1 MASTQGIRAGRAF
14 VELFADDSKLV
25 RGLRAAEKKLKAFGE
40 GVRSLGLKVTG
51 IGAAIGAPL
60 AASARLFVGMG
71 DSVAKMAVRTGLSV
85 EALSELQYAAGQSG
99 VEIGELESGIRRMQ
113 RTIVDAERGLS
124 TAIDGL
130 ADLGLSAADFEGL
143 GGSPERQFKLLA
155 EAVSR
160 VEDPTR
166 RAALAMTI
174 FGRSGTALLPLFASG
189 ARGIEALQAEA
200 RRLGLTMSGED
211 ARADE
216 ALGDAFDRLWSVI
229 RMGVFHIGAA
239 LAPALQKIADT
250 VATNAVTLAY
260 WIKANREVIV
270 TVAKV
275 AAAVVAAGA
284 TLVGLGAAISGV
296 GYVLGALASVA
307 VAVGA
312 ALKAL
317 AGVIAFLVSPIG
329 AVIAAAAALGA
340 YLGYATGVGGSAVA
354 WLGERFND
362 LKQIALAALGG
373 IADALAAG
381 DIALAA
387 RILWLTLTL
396 AWQAGV
402 DQLNRVWLGFKTA
415 FLKVASEAFYGA
427 LAAMEIATHGLE
439 VAWIE
444 TTAFLSKTWTSFTA
458 GFQKAWGDAVN
469 WTTKRLLELQ
479 GLFDDTFDVEEAKR
493 LADQQNELDNRHIDR
508 QRDVA
513 LSARE
518 QERQRQRDQSR
529 RLHEA
534 TLTQIASEADA
545 GLKAIDAEADA
556 KRRATRDALTRARD
570 EFQRAVEEAR
580 QGRLAKEAQGPG
592 APQGPDDPAAI
603 LDKAHRAL
611 AGLGDV
617 GDMIQ
622 RQADSIAVRGTFN
635 AAALQ
640 SLQSPSGT
648 DERIANATE
657 ETARNTRRIQQSVAG
672 NSGGAFT

>member
-14 VELFADDSKLV
+14 VELFADDSRLV

-40 GVRSLGLKVTG
+40 GVRNLGLKVIG

-60 AASARLFVGMG
+60 AASAKLFAGMG

-99 VEIGELESGIRRMQ
+99 VEISELEGGIRRMQ
-113 RTIVDAERGLS
+113 RTVVDAERGLGS
-124 TAIDGL
+124 AVDGL
-130 ADLGLSAADFEGL
+130 ADLGLTAADFKGL
-143 GGSPERQFKLLA
+143 SPEQQFKLLA
-155 EAVSR
+155 EAISR

-166 RAALAMTI
+166 RAAMAMEV

-211 ARADE
+211 ARAAE
-216 ALGDAFDRLWSVI
+216 ALGDAFDRLWSVM
-229 RMGVFHIGAA
+229 RMGMFNIGAA
-239 LAPALQKIADT
+239 LAPMLQTIAET
-250 VATNAVTLAY
+250 ITQLSVTIAN
-260 WIKANREVIV
+260 WIKANRQVIV

-275 AAAVVAAGA
+275 AAIVVAAGA
-284 TLVGLGAAISGV
+284 ALVGLGAAISGV
-296 GYVLGALASVA
+296 GYVMGALASIT

-312 ALKAL
+312 ALKIL
-317 AGVIAFLVSPIG
+317 AGAIAFLVTPIG
-329 AVIAAAAALGA
+329 AVIAATAALGA
-340 YLGYATGVGGSAVA
+340 YLVYATGVGGSALA

-387 RILWLTLTL
+387 RILWLTLKL

-427 LAAMEIATHGLE
+427 LAALEIATHGLE

-458 GFQKAWGDAVN
+458 GFQKAWGSAVN

-479 GLFDDTFDVEEAKR
+479 GLFDDTFDVDLAKK
-493 LADQQNELDNRHIDR
+493 LADQQ
-508 QRDVA
+508 
-513 LSARE
+513 
-518 QERQRQRDQSR
+518 
-529 RLHEA
+529 
-534 TLTQIASEADA
+534 SEADNRSIDQQRDAALA
-545 GLKAIDAEADA
+545 GRESERQQQRDRAKGQHDATLAQIGKEADARLEAIDAQAKA
-556 KRRATRDALTRARD
+556 KRQATQDELARAQEEFRAAID
-570 EFQRAVEEAR
+570 EAR
-580 QGRLAKEAQGPG
+580 RKREAKDAAAPAPAPG
-592 APQGPDDPAAI
+592 SLDGPDGI
-603 LDKAHRAL
+603 LDKARRAL
-611 AGLGDV
+611 SGIGDE
-617 GDMIQ
+617 IEQ
-622 RQADSIAVRGTFN
+622 QATKIGVRGTFN
-635 AAALQ
+635 ASPGSVQGLQ
-640 SLQSPSGT
+640 YGGKT
-648 DERIANATE
+648 DERIAKAAE
-657 ETARNTRRIQQSVAG
+657 ETAKNTKRIEQAI
-672 NSGGAFT
+672 NNHAIAFA